1 MLAPTATRDEG
12 NLSKITEPFRYN
24 LIKWETSHFFDKWV
38 YAYRFRNNE
47 GESVLANKNTY
58 LTDFSELSRNI
69 KVLENEL
76 SSLLSSVD
84 QANTKELT
92 SIRNELVGLKLSQ
105 SYLEPYVERIY
116 EQTINEA
123 LVDLGVIDQ
132 IGPFNWPPVDFAFEK
147 GALLLVMSPKNKI
160 ERLDD
165 VLLKPNIELLSQIQ
179 IENAVE
185 SSDPNLSALIIRIG
199 GLATYPSQVS
209 PYLSPLN
216 TLEMIAHEWAHHWLF
231 FRPLGKKWWAG
242 GDIRTINETVAGIVG
257 SEVSAQANSKLEIKS
272 VTSSQTQPSKIDFDF
287 RGFMLDTRLKLEDLL
302 DKGLVKESED
312 WLEKRRT
319 KLLDHGI
326 EIRKLNTAY
335 FAFYGSYAADP
346 RSGEKS
352 PLLEQI
358 EKVRSNSSD
367 LANFLEVIS
376 QVTTAEELEK
386 LAENK

>member
-1 MLAPTATRDEG
+1 MTTRDEG
-12 NLSKITEPFRYN
+12 TLSKITEPFRYN

-38 YAYRFRNNE
+38 YEYRFRNNE
-47 GESVLANKNTY
+47 GESVSANKNTY
-58 LTDFSELSRNI
+58 LTDFSDLLRKI

-92 SIRNELVGLKLSQ
+92 AIRNELAGLKLSQ
-105 SYLEPYVERIY
+105 SNLEPYVERIY

-132 IGPFNWPPVDFAFEK
+132 IGPFTWPPVDFAFEK
-147 GALLLVMSPKNKI
+147 GALLLVRSPKNKI

-165 VLLKPNIELLSQIQ
+165 VLLKPDIELLSQTQ

-185 SSDPNLSALIIRIG
+185 SSDQNLSALIIRIG

-216 TLEMIAHEWAHHWLF
+216 TLEMIAHEWTHHWLF

-302 DKGLVKESED
+302 DKGHSLKFVKN
-312 WLEKRRT
+312 KT
-319 KLLDHGI
+319 KQDNATNVI
-326 EIRKLNTAY
+326 
-335 FAFYGSYAADP
+335 FD
-346 RSGEKS
+346 
-352 PLLEQI
+352 
-358 EKVRSNSSD
+358 
-367 LANFLEVIS
+367 FLS
-376 QVTTAEELEK
+376 LK
-386 LAENK
+386 FSMK